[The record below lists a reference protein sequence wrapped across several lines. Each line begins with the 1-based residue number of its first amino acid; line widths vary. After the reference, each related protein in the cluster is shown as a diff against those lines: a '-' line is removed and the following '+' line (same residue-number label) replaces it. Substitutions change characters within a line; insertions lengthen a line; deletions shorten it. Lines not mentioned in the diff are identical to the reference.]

1 MSGPQPRLH
10 LPYSQWPA
18 ADQVLWQKGFGE
30 DDPFSRVRLSAASQ
44 ANCMRSWRRF
54 LGFLNTQE
62 PGGLDLHPGE
72 RLTAERV
79 RLFAAQLA
87 RTNARNSVAS
97 LLQGLHAAARVMMP
111 GRDWGWLKAIK
122 DRVRVSAPAPSR
134 TRPVVTSSQLL
145 ELGLQLMNETR
156 PDPTRRIRNSAAIA
170 YRDGLM
176 IALLAFIPLR
186 RKNLA
191 ALEIGRHVIRND
203 KRWFIVVPRAET
215 KTATYIEFEI
225 PDMLVPYLKE
235 YLDVVRPQ
243 MLRRASCAAIWVT
256 FRGRPLSY
264 VTICKVFAR
273 LSRHLG
279 IRITPHD
286 VRDAAATTW
295 AIMRP
300 EQIGVSRDLLG
311 HAELRTTDRH
321 YNRARGMEA
330 SRAYGALITDIRTRK
345 NG

>member
-1 MSGPQPRLH
+1 MPGPEPHLH
-10 LPYSQWPA
+10 LPYSQWPT
-18 ADQVLWQKGFGE
+18 ADRLLWQQGFGA
-30 DDPFSRVRLSAASQ
+30 DDPFSWARLSAASQ
-44 ANCMRSWRRF
+44 ARCMWSWRRF
-54 LGFLNTQE
+54 LGSLKTE
-62 PGGLDLHPGE
+62 EREALDLHPAE

-79 RLFAAQLA
+79 RLFTAELA
-87 RTNARNSVAS
+87 RTNAPNSVAS

-134 TRPVVTSSQLL
+134 TGPVVTSSQLL

-191 ALEIGRHVIRND
+191 ALEIGRHIMRD
-203 KRWFIVVPRAET
+203 GERWFIIVPRAET
-215 KTATYIEFEI
+215 KTTRHIEFEI
-225 PDMLVPYLKE
+225 PEMLIPYLKD
-235 YLDVVRPQ
+235 YLDVIRPQ
-243 MLRRASCAAIWVT
+243 MLRGASCVAIWVT
-256 FRGRPLSY
+256 FSGRPLSY

-295 AIMRP
+295 ANIRP
-300 EQIGVSRDLLG
+300 EQIAVSRDLLG
-311 HAELRTTDRH
+311 HAEMRTIDRH
-321 YNRARGMEA
+321 YNRARGVEA
-330 SRAYGALITDIRTRK
+330 SRAYGALIADIRRRK
-345 NG
+345 HG